1 MDLYARGPS
10 GNRSLFLDGLFFS
23 ADLEESVAGSIELPS
38 LPATPLMATPKKRKA
53 VASATPEEKGQPD
66 LDEEAEMA
74 TPLPSR
80 KAKLKEKVLKRPAA
94 VSPQKKPAAKKV
106 EKKMEGKKSWVLMY
120 YKRSKVRKSDAW
132 AVRQCGGSQLFQMVC
147 SKDKNAE
154 GICKQAVKKLEDGD
168 SPRKVKEW
176 AKAQ

>member
-1 MDLYARGPS
+1 M
-10 GNRSLFLDGLFFS
+10 
-23 ADLEESVAGSIELPS
+23 AGSIELPS

-132 AVRQCGGSQLFQMVC
+132 AGASVGARNCFKWCVQKTRM
-147 SKDKNAE
+147 
-154 GICKQAVKKLEDGD
+154 
-168 SPRKVKEW
+168 RK
-176 AKAQ
+176 AFASRL

>member
-1 MDLYARGPS
+1 M
-10 GNRSLFLDGLFFS
+10 
-23 ADLEESVAGSIELPS
+23 AGSIELPS

-106 EKKMEGKKSWVLMY
+106 EERW
-120 YKRSKVRKSDAW
+120 
-132 AVRQCGGSQLFQMVC
+132 
-147 SKDKNAE
+147 
-154 GICKQAVKKLEDGD
+154 
-168 SPRKVKEW
+168 
-176 AKAQ
+176 KARRAGF

>member
-1 MDLYARGPS
+1 M
-10 GNRSLFLDGLFFS
+10 
-23 ADLEESVAGSIELPS
+23 AGSIELPS

-53 VASATPEEKGQPD
+53 VEKGQPD
-66 LDEEAEMA
+66 LDEEADMA

>member
-53 VASATPEEKGQPD
+53 VEKGQPD